1 MGFVVFVTVSLNRQ
15 LYSVFLPFL
24 TSNTIANEPIA
35 RKKEIVI
42 INPKSLI
49 SFLQPMIESGSKPS
63 DIAVMQLQAIMERL
77 FFISQSIVY
86 PYTSVNGDD

>member
-1 MGFVVFVTVSLNRQ
+1 MGFVVFVVVSLKRQ
-15 LYSVFLPFL
+15 LYSFFLPFL
-24 TSNTIANEPIA
+24 TSNIIANKPIA

-49 SFLQPMIESGSKPS
+49 SFFQPMIGSGSKPR

-77 FFISQSIVY
+77 FFISESIVY
-86 PYTSVNGDD
+86 AYTSVNIR